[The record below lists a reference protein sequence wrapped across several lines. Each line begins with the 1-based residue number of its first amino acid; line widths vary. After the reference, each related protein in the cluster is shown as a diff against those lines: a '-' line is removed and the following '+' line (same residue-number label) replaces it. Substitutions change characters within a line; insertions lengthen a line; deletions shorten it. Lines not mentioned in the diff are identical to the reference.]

1 MAAIKGID
9 WSHLAEDYAL
19 LGSQAAVAAK
29 YGCTNKAVSKQ
40 MRKKGLR
47 VNRFDWSNL
56 ESDYQTLGTQA
67 AVAKKYGC
75 TPSMVNLMMK
85 SMNIKANP
93 YDKHGNNNPKW
104 RGGRR
109 KDQDGY
115 IQVYCP
121 DHSYR
126 TVRNEVPE
134 HRLVMEKKLGRYL
147 EPHEIVHHINGRK
160 DDNGPENLELI
171 ENVAKHVCGKHPRP
185 RDERGRFSAIKK
197 EVINL

>member
-75 TPSMVNLMMK
+75 TPSMVNLMVTTILSGAVEGVKIRMGIFK
-85 SMNIKANP
+85 S
-93 YDKHGNNNPKW
+93 
-104 RGGRR
+104 
-109 KDQDGY
+109 
-115 IQVYCP
+115 
-121 DHSYR
+121 
-126 TVRNEVPE
+126 
-134 HRLVMEKKLGRYL
+134 
-147 EPHEIVHHINGRK
+147 IV
-160 DDNGPENLELI
+160 LI
-171 ENVAKHVCGKHPRP
+171 IHTG
-185 RDERGRFSAIKK
+185 
-197 EVINL
+197 L